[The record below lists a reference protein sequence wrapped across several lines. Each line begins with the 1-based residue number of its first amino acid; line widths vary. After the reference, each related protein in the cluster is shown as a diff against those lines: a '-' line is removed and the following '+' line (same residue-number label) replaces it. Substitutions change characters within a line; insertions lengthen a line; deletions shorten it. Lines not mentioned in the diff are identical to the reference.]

1 MPRRTSATQR
11 SGCVC
16 EYASDSVEPLAGQL
30 SIFHIAAEATHHEPP
45 KTSHFSIPSVSRT
58 RSMSATRSQVVFS
71 FSSAVL
77 LSAPGESFIAHGS
90 LFPAPRWSMR
100 MMR

>member
-30 SIFHIAAEATHHEPP
+30 PFHNRLAEATHHEPP
-45 KTSHFSIPSVSRT
+45 KTSHFSMPSFSRT

-77 LSAPGESFIAHGS
+77 LSAPAKAFLAHGS